1 MLVRIVIG
9 GVLAAAV
16 TWSAH
21 RARALSTSGAIAAT
35 AVGIAAVSAGWGW
48 GALLVVYFVSS
59 TLIGRWRH
67 AARASLVH
75 GVTDK
80 GGRRDAVQVL
90 ANGGVFA
97 IAAVAWSVRP
107 DITLAAA
114 AAGALAAAAA
124 DTWATSLGSRSRTAP
139 RHLLTGISVPPGTSG
154 GVTRFGST
162 AALAGAAITSAAA
175 ALVSHDPA
183 LLAAGVIIGVTGMLA
198 DSALGGSVQARFRCP
213 TCGTASEWPV
223 HRCGTATILEG
234 GVRWLTN
241 DLVNALAT
249 TLAALLGAATW
260 HLVR

>member
-16 TWSAH
+16 AWSAH

-67 AARASLVH
+67 ADRASIVH

-107 DITLAAA
+107 GITLAAA

-124 DTWATSLGSRSRTAP
+124 DTWATEVGTLAGGEPRSLLSGKRIAR
-139 RHLLTGISVPPGTSG
+139 GMSG
-154 GVTRFGST
+154 GVTWAGTLATAFGALLLG
-162 AALAGAAITSAAA
+162 AAALGLGWPLRSAIAGAAGGVAGSVVDSLAGGVLQERRWCESCRMPTERLRHDCGNATVRTGGVPGVRNDAVNLACTLAGAAVAAW
-175 ALVSHDPA
+175 
-183 LLAAGVIIGVTGMLA
+183 LA
-198 DSALGGSVQARFRCP
+198 SSR
-213 TCGTASEWPV
+213 
-223 HRCGTATILEG
+223 
-234 GVRWLTN
+234 
-241 DLVNALAT
+241 
-249 TLAALLGAATW
+249 
-260 HLVR
+260 